1 MDPVRPSRAPW
12 AVSLQRFE
20 TITDE
25 TDMAIGATF
34 PEVLAAAQAGDQ
46 RAMESLYRD
55 LAPAVVGYLRGR
67 RAAEPEDAAGEVFVA
82 VIRGLTAFRGDEK
95 GFRSW
100 VFAIAH
106 RRLMDERRRLA
117 RRGEQ
122 TVDPGELSAR
132 VENRLTGD
140 VETEALERSGEGW
153 ALRALGR
160 LTEEQ
165 REVLLL
171 RVVADLPVAEVAR
184 IVGRSEGAVKAL
196 QRRALSALARQIERE
211 GVS

>member
-1 MDPVRPSRAPW
+1 
-12 AVSLQRFE
+12 
-20 TITDE
+20 
-25 TDMAIGATF
+25 MAIGTAF
-34 PEVLAAAQAGDQ
+34 RELLAAAQAGD
-46 RAMESLYRD
+46 RAALEALYRD
-55 LAPAVVGYLRGR
+55 VAPAVVGYLRGL
-67 RAAEPEDAAGEVFVA
+67 RATEPEDAAGEVFVGM
-82 VIRGLTAFRGDEK
+82 IRGLPDFRGDERA
-95 GFRSW
+95 FRSW
-100 VFAIAH
+100 VFAITH
-106 RRLMDERRRLA
+106 RRLVDERRRLA
-117 RRGEQ
+117 RRRDHP
-122 TVDPGELSAR
+122 VDPGELSAR
-132 VENRLTGD
+132 FENRLTGD
-140 VETEALERSGEGW
+140 VEAEALERSGEGW

>member
-1 MDPVRPSRAPW
+1 
-12 AVSLQRFE
+12 
-20 TITDE
+20 
-25 TDMAIGATF
+25 MAIGATF
-34 PEVLAAAQAGDQ
+34 PEVLAAAQAGDE

-55 LAPAVVGYLRGR
+55 LAPAVLGYLRGQ
-67 RAAEPEDAAGEVFVA
+67 RAAEPHDTVGEVFVG
-82 VIRGLTAFRGDEK
+82 VIRGLAAFRGDEK

-122 TVDPGELSAR
+122 PVDPGELSAR
-132 VENRLTGD
+132 FENRLTGD
-140 VETEALERSGEGW
+140 VEAEALERSGEGW
-153 ALRALGR
+153 ALRALES

-196 QRRALSALARQIERE
+196 QRRALSALARQIDRE

>member
-1 MDPVRPSRAPW
+1 LGPALPSRW
-12 AVSLQRFE
+12 AVSHQPLE

-25 TDMAIGATF
+25 TDMARGATF
-34 PEVLAAAQAGDQ
+34 PEVLAAAQAGDE

-55 LAPAVVGYLRGR
+55 LAPAILGYLRGQR
-67 RAAEPEDAAGEVFVA
+67 SAEPHDTLGEVFVG
-82 VIRGLTAFRGDEK
+82 VVRGLSAFRGDEK

-122 TVDPGELSAR
+122 PVDPGELSAR
-132 VENRLTGD
+132 FENRLTGD
-140 VETEALERSGEGW
+140 VEAEALERSGEAW
-153 ALRALGR
+153 ALRALER